1 MKRASVGKNTPLFPC
16 SVCGEGL
23 EVRETKKGKPYVI
36 CNPCGMQMF
45 VRVESGIRRFEQL
58 VADAGRKDIWE
69 RLEEL
74 QQRYQKKCP
83 QCGKKFWVT
92 PDLIKTSWLNGD
104 FEGYRCSDSE
114 CDGIVKVEGEE

>member
-1 MKRASVGKNTPLFPC
+1 MTHALGDRKAHLFPC

-45 VRVESGIRRFEQL
+45 VRVESGIRRFEKL
-58 VADAGRKDIWE
+58 VADAGEKDIWE

-74 QQRYQKKCP
+74 QERYHKKCP
-83 QCGKKFWVT
+83 RCGQKFWVT
-92 PDLIKTSWLNGD
+92 PDLIKTSWLDGD
-104 FEGYRCSDSE
+104 FEGYRCFDSE
-114 CDGIVKVEGEE
+114 CDGIVKVERAK